1 MKQGK
6 APTKKQKILIRS
18 RGLDYNHWLV
28 VADDKDH
35 IMIKHRTSN
44 RVRNIY
50 KAE

>member
-6 APTKKQKILIRS
+6 APNKKQKILIRS

-28 VADDKDH
+28 VTDNKEL
-35 IMIKHRTSN
+35 MKIKHRTSN

-50 KAE
+50 KEV